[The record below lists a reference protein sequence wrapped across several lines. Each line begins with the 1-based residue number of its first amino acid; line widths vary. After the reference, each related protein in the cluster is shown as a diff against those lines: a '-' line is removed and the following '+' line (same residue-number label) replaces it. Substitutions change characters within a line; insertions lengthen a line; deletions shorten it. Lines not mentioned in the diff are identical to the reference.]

1 MTDPIRKAVFITS
14 VDYES
19 PIQVGDHQLA
29 RQFASNGWQVIFIS
43 KPITPWHLVARDNN
57 SFKRRFSTCLSNGRW
72 YTHGKGIICSFVPF
86 AAVIP
91 KNEIFLAKKWVFQ
104 YWHKTI
110 FPNIKKNLAVKGFL
124 DVDLLHIRDPLQG
137 YLLDLINAKKKVF
150 RVADNDSGFS
160 SYNPFYT
167 QAEHKIASKVDLVAY
182 SAHQL
187 ENRVRQLQPKQAV
200 FLPNG
205 VDFEHFQ
212 KVKAI
217 PELYR
222 SCSRPLIVYAG
233 SIDFWFDFDLINR
246 LAIALPKFTFVII
259 GPNQNFGSRFVK
271 VKNLILTGPV
281 PHSELPAFLCYAD
294 IGIIPFNRRDF
305 PTLVNA
311 ICPVKLYEYMACGLP
326 VVASKWDEIEQIA
339 SPALLCSSYE
349 EFLTA
354 LMNYQPLKERADTYI
369 QFAKQN
375 DWSKRF
381 NALVKLISDVG
392 P

>member
-57 SFKRRFSTCLSNGRW
+57 SLKRRFSTCLSNGRW
-72 YTHGKGIICSFVPF
+72 YTLGKGSICSFVPF

-91 KNEIFLAKKWVFQ
+91 KNEIFLAKKWVHQ

-110 FPNIKKNLAVKGFL
+110 FPNIKKNLAAKGFL

-137 YLLDLINAKKKVF
+137 YLLDLINAKKKVL
-150 RVADNDSGFS
+150 RVADNDAGFS
-160 SYNPFYT
+160 SYNPYYA
-167 QAEHKIASKVDLVAY
+167 QAEQEIASKVDLVAY

-187 ENRVRQLQPKQAV
+187 ENRVKQLQPKQAV

-212 KVKAI
+212 IIKAI
-217 PELYR
+217 PELYQ
-222 SCSRPLIVYAG
+222 SCSRPLVVYAG

-246 LAIALPKFTFVII
+246 LALALPKFTFVII
-259 GPNQNFGSRFVK
+259 GPNQNFGSRFIK
-271 VKNLILTGPV
+271 AKNLILTGPV
-281 PHSELPAFLCYAD
+281 LHSELPAYLSYAD
-294 IGIIPFNRRDF
+294 IGIIPFNQRDF

-326 VVASKWDEIEQIA
+326 VVASKWDEIEHIA

-354 LMNYQPLKERADTYI
+354 LENYHLLKEHADTYLK
-369 QFAKQN
+369 FAKQN
-375 DWSKRF
+375 DWSRRF

>member
-1 MTDPIRKAVFITS
+1 MQHGNKYPLR
-14 VDYES
+14 
-19 PIQVGDHQLA
+19 
-29 RQFASNGWQVIFIS
+29 
-43 KPITPWHLVARDNN
+43 
-57 SFKRRFSTCLSNGRW
+57 CL
-72 YTHGKGIICSFVPF
+72 
-86 AAVIP
+86 
-91 KNEIFLAKKWVFQ
+91 
-104 YWHKTI
+104 
-110 FPNIKKNLAVKGFL
+110 
-124 DVDLLHIRDPLQG
+124 
-137 YLLDLINAKKKVF
+137 
-150 RVADNDSGFS
+150 
-160 SYNPFYT
+160 
-167 QAEHKIASKVDLVAY
+167 
-182 SAHQL
+182 
-187 ENRVRQLQPKQAV
+187 
-200 FLPNG
+200 FLPECLRNDLFG
-205 VDFEHFQ
+205 FQ
-212 KVKAI
+212 
-217 PELYR
+217 LRHHDYR
-222 SCSRPLIVYAG
+222 IH
-233 SIDFWFDFDLINR
+233 R